1 MPMKEND
8 ITEVH
13 RILLEAKQTDPG
25 MVVSALIREGVVLF
39 VDRRFFFCVCL
50 FVVWLRLLC
59 CYC

>member
-25 MVVSALIREGVVLF
+25 MVVSAFIREGVVLF
-39 VDRRFFFCVCL
+39 VDRRFFFAFACL
-50 FVVWLRLLC
+50 WC
-59 CYC
+59 G